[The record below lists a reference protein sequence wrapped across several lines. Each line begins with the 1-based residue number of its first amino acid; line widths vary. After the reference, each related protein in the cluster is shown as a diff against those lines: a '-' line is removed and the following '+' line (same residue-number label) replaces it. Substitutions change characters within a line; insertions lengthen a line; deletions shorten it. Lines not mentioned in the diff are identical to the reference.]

1 MHKTEL
7 SELKANLARARKLVI
22 NSPKHLREEREA
34 EVERLERAMKRTE
47 SIVNREKR
55 EHAEQSALEKI
66 KKEEK
71 EKREHG
77 KKGWWLK
84 DSEKKEIRARAR
96 LDAIAQEGG
105 KRAVK
110 KALEKKQKKN
120 GQKEK
125 KSRPFAAPARPARD
139 VPAEGGESRKRG
151 REEGRR
157 ERPES
162 GSRPPHKRPRVDR

>member
-84 DSEKKEIRARAR
+84 DCEYYFLRRNIGTPPLTSLLSFQLRR
-96 LDAIAQEGG
+96 
-105 KRAVK
+105 
-110 KALEKKQKKN
+110 
-120 GQKEK
+120 K
-125 KSRPFAAPARPARD
+125 KSAPAPASTQ
-139 VPAEGGESRKRG
+139 SRKKVV
-151 REEGRR
+151 REQ
-157 ERPES
+157 
-162 GSRPPHKRPRVDR
+162 